1 MDYPAA
7 MQIIVSRVK
16 DLRRALQMAGP
27 IFRRPQTLAGKI
39 VGARAMGALMI
50 LLLAP
55 ASSVPAIA
63 EKAPVMVVASH
74 VENTPSAS
82 RLTFDLTG
90 VVDARVWPMTNPSRI
105 IVDLP
110 ETSFHLDASAGRA
123 PGSKLVRA
131 FRFGQFA
138 AGRARIVI
146 DLAAPA
152 SVERVVTETVASG
165 ARLSIELAPTN
176 ASRFAALAQAAS
188 ARPAWPLSAAAPEAA
203 VDSNQKPDKPV
214 VVIDPGHGGV
224 DQGAVADNGTEEKT
238 IVLAFAR
245 VLRDRIE
252 AGGRLHAILT
262 RDDDV
267 FLPLEE
273 RVRLARKA
281 NAALFLSI
289 HADTLAAPHVE
300 GATIYTVS
308 RAASD
313 AEAARTATQ
322 ENHAD
327 QAAGLESPA
336 TEGSGEIDDIL
347 LDLTRRETNAF
358 SRQFAQTLVGR
369 WKEAGSL
376 NKNPMRSAGFVVLK
390 AHDIP
395 SALLELGYVS
405 SPRDLARLTSPSW
418 RDRAA
423 DKAAMAIEAFF
434 ASHRPPQMLAA
445 PAEAR
450 PE

>member
-1 MDYPAA
+1 
-7 MQIIVSRVK
+7 
-16 DLRRALQMAGP
+16 MAGS
-27 IFRRPQTLAGKI
+27 IFQRFKSMAVKVG
-39 VGARAMGALMI
+39 GARQSVALAL

-55 ASSVPAIA
+55 GLIEPAIA
-63 EKAPVMVVASH
+63 EKAPVTVLASR
-74 VENTPSAS
+74 VEDAPGAS
-82 RLTFDLTG
+82 RLTLDLTG
-90 VVDARVWPMTNPSRI
+90 EVDARVWPMTNPARM

-110 ETSFHLDASAGRA
+110 ATDFELDAAAGLK
-123 PGSKLVRA
+123 PESKLVRA
-131 FRFGQFA
+131 YRFGQFA
-138 AGRARIVI
+138 AGRGRIVI
-146 DLAAPA
+146 DLAGPA
-152 SVERVVTETVASG
+152 TVIRVASEPLPAG
-165 ARLSIELAPTN
+165 SRLSIELAPTSS
-176 ASRFAALAQAAS
+176 SRFAAEAQAAS
-188 ARPAWPLSAAAPEAA
+188 AIPAGRVSAVALETPLAAPHPA
-203 VDSNQKPDKPV
+203 DKPI

-224 DQGAVADNGTEEKT
+224 DQGAVAENGTEEKM

-245 VLRDRIE
+245 ALRDRIE
-252 AGGRLHAILT
+252 AGGRLHAVLT

-273 RVRLARKA
+273 RVTLARRA

-313 AEAARTATQ
+313 AEAARTAAQ

-327 QAAGLESPA
+327 QAAGLAGPA
-336 TEGSGEIDDIL
+336 AADAGDVDDIL
-347 LDLTRRETNAF
+347 FDLTRRETHAF
-358 SRQFAQTLVGR
+358 SRQFAQTLASR

-376 NKNPMRSAGFVVLK
+376 NKNPTRSAGFVVLK

-405 SPRDLARLTSPSW
+405 SPRDLARLTSPAW
-418 RDRAA
+418 RERAA
-423 DKAAMAIEAFF
+423 DKAAEAIEGFF
-434 ASHRPPQMLAA
+434 AAHRPPQMLAA
-445 PAEAR
+445 PAMTR

>member
-1 MDYPAA
+1 MEASILSTARNSAA
-7 MQIIVSRVK
+7 RRSG
-16 DLRRALQMAGP
+16 LRCALA
-27 IFRRPQTLAGKI
+27 
-39 VGARAMGALMI
+39 ALVFALSSM
-50 LLLAP
+50 AP
-55 ASSVPAIA
+55 AVGQR
-63 EKAPVMVVASH
+63 PVSVVASH
-74 VENTPSAS
+74 IENATDHT

-90 VVDARVWPMTNPSRI
+90 PVAAHVWPIANPARI

-110 ETSFHLDASAGRA
+110 EVTFQMEPSASRGS
-123 PGSKLVRA
+123 GSKLIRA
-131 FRFGQFA
+131 YRFGQFA
-138 AGRARIVI
+138 PGRSRVVI

-152 SVERVVTETVASG
+152 TAVRVESQPAASG
-165 ARLSIELAPTN
+165 ARLIIELAPIS
-176 ASRFAALAQAAS
+176 AARFTADAQAAG
-188 ARPAWPLSAAAPEAA
+188 AIPAAKPSPAPPAPLGLAP
-203 VDSNQKPDKPV
+203 KPV

-224 DQGAVADNGTEEKT
+224 DQGAVADNGTEEKM

-405 SPRDLARLTSPSW
+405 SPRDLARLTSTSW

>member
-1 MDYPAA
+1 
-7 MQIIVSRVK
+7 
-16 DLRRALQMAGP
+16 MAGS
-27 IFRRPQTLAGKI
+27 IFQRLRNMAPQAG
-39 VGARAMGALMI
+39 GARQPIAVAI
-50 LLLAP
+50 LLLAVGSIEP
-55 ASSVPAIA
+55 VIA
-63 EKAPVMVVASH
+63 EKAPVTVL
-74 VENTPSAS
+74 AS
-82 RLTFDLTG
+82 RVEDAPGSSRLSVDLTG
-90 VVDARVWPMTNPSRI
+90 AVEARVWPMTDPARI

-110 ETSFHLDASAGRA
+110 ATTFQLDAAAGLK

-131 FRFGQFA
+131 YRFGQFA
-138 AGRARIVI
+138 AGRGRIVI
-146 DLAAPA
+146 DLAGPA
-152 SVERVVTETVASG
+152 TVVRLASEPLASG
-165 ARLSIELAPTN
+165 SRLSIELAPTS
-176 ASRFAALAQAAS
+176 ASRFAAEAQAAS
-188 ARPAWPLSAAAPEAA
+188 AIPAWRGSAAAVETPIASPQPA
-203 VDSNQKPDKPV
+203 DKPV
-214 VVIDPGHGGV
+214 VVIDAGHGGV
-224 DQGAVADNGTEEKT
+224 DQGAVAENGTEEKV

-245 VLRDRIE
+245 ALRDRIE
-252 AGGRLHAILT
+252 AGGRLHAVLT

-273 RVRLARKA
+273 RVTLARQA

-313 AEAARTATQ
+313 AEAAQTAAQ

-327 QAAGLESPA
+327 QAAGLASPA
-336 TEGSGEIDDIL
+336 AADAGEIDDIL
-347 LDLTRRETNAF
+347 FDLTRRETHAF
-358 SRQFAQTLVGR
+358 SRQFAQTLASR

-376 NKNPMRSAGFVVLK
+376 NKNPTRSAGFVVLK

-405 SPRDLARLTSPSW
+405 SPRDLARLTSPAW
-418 RDRAA
+418 RERAA
-423 DKAAMAIEAFF
+423 DKVAAAIEAFF

-445 PAEAR
+445 PATMR